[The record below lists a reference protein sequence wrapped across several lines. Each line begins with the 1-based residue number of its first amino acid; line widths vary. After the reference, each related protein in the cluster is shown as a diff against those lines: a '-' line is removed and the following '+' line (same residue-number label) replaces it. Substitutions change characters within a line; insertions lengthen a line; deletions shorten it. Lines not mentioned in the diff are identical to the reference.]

1 MDEKQKTKSNRL
13 WLILGGILAVIVLAG
28 IGIKMFGSTPNEGKA
43 ETLSSDLL
51 SQAANS
57 YKNWQML
64 DGQAEVTWTRLDQNQ
79 KYQIEFS
86 FDLPETAEVI
96 TTDLSG
102 NNNGGLWSLDK
113 DQQITQANDLG
124 EVQSEELPPYL
135 RQYLETGAIPEVQNA
150 PDAIIMHPFAMA
162 IPSPIGE
169 YLFPIWL
176 TDKIPAEKAEI
187 FGEEELLGR
196 KVKVLNAELENG
208 EAYKLWIDTE
218 SGLLL
223 KVFHQVNPDFSMEM
237 NMLSLKLGENTTK
250 N

>member
-1 MDEKQKTKSNRL
+1 MDEKQKTKSNRS
-13 WLILGGILAVIVLAG
+13 WLIIGGIFAVIVLAG
-28 IGIKMFGSTPNEGKA
+28 IGIKMFGSSPDEGKA

-57 YKNWQML
+57 YKNWQVL
-64 DGQAEVTWTRLDQNQ
+64 DGKAEVIWTRLDQSQ
-79 KYQIEFS
+79 KYQIDFS
-86 FDLPETAEVI
+86 FNLPETAEVI

-102 NNNGGLWSLDK
+102 NKNGGLWSLDK
-113 DQQITQANDLG
+113 DRQITQANDLG

-150 PDAIIMHPFAMA
+150 PDAILMHPFAMA

-187 FGEEELLGR
+187 VGEEELLGR
-196 KVKVLNAELENG
+196 KVKVLEAELENG

-223 KVFHQVNPDFSMEM
+223 KAFHQVNPDFSMEM
-237 NMLSLKLGENTTK
+237 NMLSLKIGENTT
-250 N
+250 NN

>member
-1 MDEKQKTKSNRL
+1 MDEKQKTKSNRS
-13 WLILGGILAVIVLAG
+13 WLIIGGILAVIVLAG
-28 IGIKMFGSTPNEGKA
+28 VGIKMFGSSPDEGRA

-51 SQAANS
+51 SRAANS
-57 YKNWQML
+57 YKNWQVL
-64 DGQAEVTWTRLDQNQ
+64 DGKAEVIWTRLDQSQ
-79 KYQIEFS
+79 KYQIDFS

-102 NNNGGLWSLDK
+102 NKNGGLWSLDK
-113 DQQITQANDLG
+113 DRQITQANDLG

-187 FGEEELLGR
+187 VGEEELLGR
-196 KVKVLNAELENG
+196 KVKVLEAELENG

-223 KVFHQVNPDFSMEM
+223 KAFHQVNPDFSMEM
-237 NMLSLKLGENTTK
+237 NMLSLKIGENTT
-250 N
+250 NN

>member
-1 MDEKQKTKSNRL
+1 MDEKQKTKSNRI

-28 IGIKMFGSTPNEGKA
+28 TGIKILGSAQDGGRA
-43 ETLSSDLL
+43 EPLSSDLL

-57 YKNWQML
+57 YKNWQIL
-64 DGQAEVTWTRLDQNQ
+64 DGQAEVIWTRLDQSQ
-79 KYQIEFS
+79 KYQIDFS
-86 FDLPETAEVI
+86 FDLHETAEVI

-102 NNNGGLWSLDK
+102 NNNGGSWSLEK
-113 DQQITQANDLG
+113 NRQITQSNDLG

-169 YLFPIWL
+169 YLFPLWL

-187 FGEEELLGR
+187 VGEEELLGR
-196 KVKVLNAELENG
+196 KVKVLNADLENG

-237 NMLSLKLGENTTK
+237 NILSLKFGENTTK